1 MQKPTCTI
9 IAGVNGAGKT
19 TFAMRYLPQVI
30 GCKNFANADLIAAG
44 LSPLNPQREAVNASR
59 LFLKEI
65 NGYIARKEDFAF
77 ETTLSGKIY
86 SHLIQKMLTV
96 NWEVNLFYLW
106 LPTVEMSIERVAER
120 VSHGGH
126 AIPTVD
132 IIRRYPRSIHNL
144 LNVYSSL
151 CSSVYCIDNSTL
163 DMPEIIFVQNKHG
176 RIIEN
181 QTRYDA
187 LLNGAKT

>member
-1 MQKPTCTI
+1 
-9 IAGVNGAGKT
+9 
-19 TFAMRYLPQVI
+19 
-30 GCKNFANADLIAAG
+30 
-44 LSPLNPQREAVNASR
+44 
-59 LFLKEI
+59 
-65 NGYIARKEDFAF
+65 
-77 ETTLSGKIY
+77 
-86 SHLIQKMLTV
+86 
-96 NWEVNLFYLW
+96 
-106 LPTVEMSIERVAER
+106 MSIERVAER

-151 CSSVYCIDNSTL
+151 CSSVYCIDNSML

-187 LLNGAKT
+187 LSNGVKK